1 MIDAQFNFDEVKTK
15 SIALLLQSSLEDAK
29 ALFAAYG
36 MEVSTWSEVPKA
48 VKMLKERND
57 ALREKDEALQ
67 EKDKALKEKD
77 NALREKDEIVKQM
90 EKVGVSHTFVRA

>member
-1 MIDAQFNFDEVKTK
+1 MLEVKTELYCC
-15 SIALLLQSSLEDAK
+15 IPILIQSSLEDAK

-57 ALREKDEALQ
+57 ALREKDEALRA
-67 EKDKALKEKD
+67 KDM
-77 NALREKDEIVKQM
+77 ALREKDEIVKQM
-90 EKVGVSHTFVRA
+90 EKLGVSHTFVRAYYLNCFQYCI